1 MAEPVLRVGVALD
14 ALAPVPAPDAYTYG
28 LQDVS
33 SSDAG
38 RVEDEG
44 ATMYKMRVA
53 QKRKIS
59 VSWKN
64 RDAATVA
71 GLMQAFNPEY
81 VYVEYPDAMS
91 GEQEVRQFYTGDKSA
106 ALSQI
111 KVGGATYST
120 LGFDL
125 IER

>member
-1 MAEPVLRVGVALD
+1 MTQFLSVGASPGALLD
-14 ALAPVPAPDAYTYG
+14 VPAPDSWGYG

-53 QKRKIS
+53 QKRKVS
-59 VSWKN
+59 VGWKN

-71 GLMQAFNPEY
+71 QIMQAFNPEY
-81 VYVEYPDAMS
+81 VFVRYLDALDGEY
-91 GEQEVRQFYTGDKSA
+91 QVREFYTGDKSA
-106 ALSQI
+106 AL
-111 KVGGATYST
+111 VAVDDGYATYS
-120 LGFDL
+120 LLSFDL